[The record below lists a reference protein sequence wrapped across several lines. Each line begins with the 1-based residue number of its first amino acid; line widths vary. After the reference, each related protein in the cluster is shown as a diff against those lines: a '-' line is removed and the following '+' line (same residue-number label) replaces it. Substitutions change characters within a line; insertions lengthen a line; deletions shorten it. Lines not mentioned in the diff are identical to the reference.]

1 MGWVWEWN
9 SASWKVVYSYEC
21 NFWKNISYCESW
33 HPITYLLTA
42 RARPCLQNLRFWLE
56 FVIYGWYFSK
66 SLLHINLLSSSLT
79 FCVFYVADKLD
90 ADYIKRY
97 LGDLTPLQES
107 CLIRLRKWLQET
119 HKGKVLHCFSKGII
133 TKHDW
138 IHYWYIID
146 TLLIHLS

>member
-21 NFWKNISYCESW
+21 NFWKNIFLIVNRDIQLHICWQLGQGLVYRIW
-33 HPITYLLTA
+33 DFD
-42 RARPCLQNLRFWLE
+42 QNLWFMGDIS
-56 FVIYGWYFSK
+56 V

-138 IHYWYIID
+138 IHYWYI
-146 TLLIHLS
+146 LIHLS

>member
-1 MGWVWEWN
+1 MGD
-9 SASWKVVYSYEC
+9 
-21 NFWKNISYCESW
+21 IS
-33 HPITYLLTA
+33 
-42 RARPCLQNLRFWLE
+42 
-56 FVIYGWYFSK
+56 V

-138 IHYWYIID
+138 IHY
-146 TLLIHLS
+146 

>member
-1 MGWVWEWN
+1 ML
-9 SASWKVVYSYEC
+9 
-21 NFWKNISYCESW
+21 KNGDGCENGIQRLEKLFTVMNVISEKTYCESW

-42 RARPCLQNLRFWLE
+42 RARPCLQNLRFWSE

-138 IHYWYIID
+138 IHYWYI
-146 TLLIHLS
+146 LIHLS